1 VAFLVELAAYPH
13 DLYAPPHDGSGG
25 PFTIGRVIHGSRSVG
40 FTGWIGGVVVY
51 DCALSAEE
59 IKRLSDIG
67 RQGPLGL
74 SGTP

>member
-1 VAFLVELAAYPH
+1 MAFLVELAAYPH

-51 DCALSAEE
+51 DCHLWP
-59 IKRLSDIG
+59 KRSSVCPISG
-67 RQGPLGL
+67 VRVPLG
-74 SGTP
+74 